1 MDLTVLNRDFE
12 KIGIID
18 DFTSLIWHR
27 KFYTSGSFKINLP
40 MTENNLALVQ
50 EKNLIHKPGSD
61 EAGIIDNYYYQ
72 NDEEGRETIEASG
85 YFLTGVLARR
95 IVPSLTTLYATYRD
109 AMRSLVD
116 QNAIAT
122 DAKRVIPHLVLSTVE
137 TDTSEKQRLQVTG
150 KNLLTYLGKISQ
162 VAEIGFKCRYMR
174 THMEFYTYTGLD
186 RSRGQSENP
195 RVIFAHEY
203 DNLGTT
209 EYTYNE
215 METVT
220 AAYVAGEGEGAA
232 RTIIEVDNGATGLD
246 RYETFAESGSSREEG
261 MTDAEYLR
269 LLTQEGLEVIT
280 PAAENFAGTMVNNHT
295 TIYKQDFDLGDIVTI
310 FNKRWNKELSVRIT
324 EVEEVNDTRGERIV
338 VYFGSTERTLADILN
353 E

>member
-27 KFYTSGSFKINLP
+27 KFYTSGTFKINMP
-40 MTENNLALVQ
+40 MTDNNLALVQ
-50 EKNLIHKPGSD
+50 ENNIIHKPGSD
-61 EAGIIDNYYYQ
+61 EAGIVDNYYYR
-72 NDEEGRETIEASG
+72 NDEQGRETIEASG
-85 YFLTGVLARR
+85 YFLTGSLARR
-95 IVPSLTTLYATYRD
+95 IIPALTILYGSYRSC
-109 AMRSLVD
+109 MRNLVD
-116 QNAIAT
+116 QNAIT
-122 DAKRVIPHLVLSTVE
+122 TEEKRVIPHLVLSDDEEDT
-137 TDTSEKQRLQVTG
+137 TDKQRLQVVG

-162 VAEIGFKCRYMR
+162 VAETGFKCRYMR
-174 THMEFYTYTGLD
+174 TYMEFCTYTGAD

-203 DNLGTT
+203 DNLGAT

-215 METVT
+215 IDSIT
-220 AAYVAGEGEGAA
+220 AAYVAGEGEGTA
-232 RTIIEVDNGATGLD
+232 RTIVEVDNGATGLD

-261 MTDAEYLR
+261 MTDTEYLQI
-269 LLTQEGLEVIT
+269 LTQEGLEVIT
-280 PAAENFAGTMVNNHT
+280 PAAENFAGTIVNSQT
-295 TIYKQDFDLGDIVTI
+295 TIYKQDYDLGDIVTI
-310 FNKRWNKELSVRIT
+310 FNKKWNKELSVRIT
-324 EVEEVNDTRGERIV
+324 EVEEVNDTNGEKIV

>member
-27 KFYTSGSFKINLP
+27 KFYTSGTFKIVLP

-50 EKNLIHKPGSD
+50 EKNLIHKPGGD
-61 EAGIIDNYYYQ
+61 EAGIVDNYYYK
-72 NDEEGRETIEASG
+72 NDAQGRETIEASG
-85 YFLTGVLARR
+85 YFLTGTLARR
-95 IVPSLTTLYATYRD
+95 IIAAFTTLNATYRD
-109 AMRSLVD
+109 SMRSLVD
-116 QNAIAT
+116 QNAITT
-122 DAKRVIPHLVLSTVE
+122 DAKRVIPHLELQDVE
-137 TDTSEKQRLQVTG
+137 EDTAEKQRIQVTG
-150 KNLLTYLGKISQ
+150 QNLLTYLGKISQ

-174 THMEFYTYTGLD
+174 THMEFCTYTGKN
-186 RSRGQSENP
+186 RSRGQNENP

-203 DNLGTT
+203 DNLGAT

-215 METVT
+215 MDTVT

-232 RTIIEVDNGATGLD
+232 RTIVEVDNGATGLD
-246 RYETFAESGSSREEG
+246 RYEIFAESGASREEG
-261 MTDAEYLR
+261 MTNAEYLQI
-269 LLTQEGLEVIT
+269 LTQEGLELHM
-280 PAAENFAGTMVNNHT
+280 PAAENFAGTMVNSQT
-295 TIYKQDFDLGDIVTI
+295 TIYKQDFDLGDIVTV

-324 EVEEVNDTRGERIV
+324 EVEEVNDTTGERIV